1 MTGFDASTAVI
12 SIPQP
17 GEAMLARNWVRNGMI
32 ALIIGD
38 LAYVFAAAP
47 LGLPHQVVLLFG
59 FAFGPLLSLAFVGF
73 YYFFSLHT
81 KSVAIQASV
90 IFGVIAGTVVNM
102 MLVVQSAVRLTIP
115 SEARAGLGLAW
126 DGLNM
131 IQLGLDVSW
140 DIYLSAATMLLG
152 IAMVAHPR
160 FGKIWGGLTIAI
172 GAALL
177 VVNLVT
183 FPIPTAAAGSIDLGP
198 VMGIWYLMIAI
209 RVLTSLKW
217 VDQRIATGEIN
228 SFSPRHL

>member
-1 MTGFDASTAVI
+1 MTRFDTSI
-12 SIPQP
+12 SGIAPPQP
-17 GEAMLARNWVRNGMI
+17 GEGMLARNWVRYGMI
-32 ALIIGD
+32 ALIGGD
-38 LAYVFAAAP
+38 LGYFLAAAP
-47 LGLPHQVVLLFG
+47 LGLPFPVVLLFG
-59 FAFGPLLSLAFVGF
+59 FAFGPLLSLAFVGL
-73 YYFFSLHT
+73 YYFFSLPR

-131 IQLGLDVSW
+131 VQLALDVSW

-160 FGKIWGGLTIAI
+160 FGNIWGGLTIAI

-177 VVNLVT
+177 VLNLVT
-183 FPIPTAAAGSIDLGP
+183 FPIPPAAAGSIDLGP
-198 VMGIWYLMIAI
+198 VTGIWYLVIAI

-217 VDQRIATGEIN
+217 VDQRIATGVL
-228 SFSPRHL
+228 RDQRAT